1 MSANQATHD
10 AADSDALVFFGA
22 TGDLAYK
29 QIFTWEQPYLLT
41 ARRRAINI
49 FV

>member
-29 QIFTWEQPYLLT
+29 QIFTEESAESPEDSSQG
-41 ARRRAINI
+41 
-49 FV
+49 